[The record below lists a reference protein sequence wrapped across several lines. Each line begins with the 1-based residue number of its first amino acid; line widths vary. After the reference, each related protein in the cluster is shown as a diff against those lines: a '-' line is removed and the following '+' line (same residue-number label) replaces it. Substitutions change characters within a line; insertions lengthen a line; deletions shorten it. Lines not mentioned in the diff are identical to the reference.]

1 MSRVYEAWRRTSAA
15 TSEEMRPVEGTGAGV
30 AAVESDA
37 ASGEPQRPATAA
49 TSLFP
54 LRESL
59 AQPEVGDDGQP
70 AQAWPVVPDSKSRN
84 LTFEQ
89 LIRDIA
95 IDEQRMN
102 L

>member
-1 MSRVYEAWRRTSAA
+1 MPVAAAQSSA
-15 TSEEMRPVEGTGAGV
+15 
-30 AAVESDA
+30 AAVESEPAPVESQA
-37 ASGEPQRPATAA
+37 AGAPA

-54 LRESL
+54 LREV
-59 AQPEVGDDGQP
+59 AAEGP
-70 AQAWPVVPDSKSRN
+70 AAGSGEASHAWPVVPDSKSRN